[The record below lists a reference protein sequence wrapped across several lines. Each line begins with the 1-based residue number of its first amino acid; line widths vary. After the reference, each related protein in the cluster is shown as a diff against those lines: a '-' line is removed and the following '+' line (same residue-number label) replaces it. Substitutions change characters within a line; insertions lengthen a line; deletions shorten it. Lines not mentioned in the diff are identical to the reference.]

1 MVEQTVVVKK
11 KDKADD
17 GSTNAAEIARGV
29 ATASTHDE
37 QADVSTAVGPGPK
50 VSLSFSS
57 PRQPPT
63 TESTDAMMV
72 VDDEN
77 NQADFYKASSWT
89 LEDLAP
95 FAQFGRYS
103 VWLKVQWVV
112 LQTWLDQPVM
122 SLTVLVFSMMRCKH
136 TP

>member
-1 MVEQTVVVKK
+1 MGRRNRGAMQQQQCSWPWVLPLMVLQTLVVKKK

-17 GSTNAAEIARGV
+17 RRSTNAAEIDRGV
-29 ATASTHDE
+29 ATASTGDE
-37 QADVSTAVGPGPK
+37 QANDSTAVGSGPK
-50 VSLSFSS
+50 FTLSFSS
-57 PRQPPT
+57 PQQPPS

-89 LEDLAP
+89 LEDFAP

-103 VWLKVQWVV
+103 VCLKI
-112 LQTWLDQPVM
+112 
-122 SLTVLVFSMMRCKH
+122 R
-136 TP
+136 

>member
-1 MVEQTVVVKK
+1 MVLQTVVVKK

-37 QADVSTAVGPGPK
+37 QADVSTAVGSGPK
-50 VSLSFSS
+50 VNLSFSS
-57 PRQPPT
+57 PQQPPT
-63 TESTDAMMV
+63 TESTDADAMMV

-77 NQADFYKASSWT
+77 NQADFYKTSSWT
-89 LEDLAP
+89 LEDFAP

-103 VWLKVQWVV
+103 VWLKVQ
-112 LQTWLDQPVM
+112 
-122 SLTVLVFSMMRCKH
+122 
-136 TP
+136 